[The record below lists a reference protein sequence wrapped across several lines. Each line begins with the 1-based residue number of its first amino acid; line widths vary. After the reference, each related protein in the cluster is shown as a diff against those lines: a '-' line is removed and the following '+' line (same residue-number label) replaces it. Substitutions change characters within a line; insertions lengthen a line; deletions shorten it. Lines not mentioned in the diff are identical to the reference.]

1 MKIKFSK
8 EALRQLRE
16 SPAVRADLEERA
28 KRIADA
34 CSQGGR
40 VTGYKVTD
48 LVLEKPRGAV
58 SVMATGHAARDNRK
72 RQTLLKNIR
81 KGA

>member
-1 MKIKFSK
+1 MKIKFNK

-48 LVLEKPRGAV
+48 VGAGKTARRVLCYGDRARGP
-58 SVMATGHAARDNRK
+58 
-72 RQTLLKNIR
+72 
-81 KGA
+81 

>member
-1 MKIKFSK
+1 MKIKFNK

-16 SPAVRADLEERA
+16 SPAVRANLEARA
-28 KRIADA
+28 QKIDA
-34 CSQGGR
+34 SSQGGR
-40 VTGYKVTD
+40 VKGYIVTD

-58 SVMATGHAARDNRK
+58 SVMATGHAAYDNRK

>member
-1 MKIKFSK
+1 MKIKFNR

-28 KRIADA
+28 KRIVDA

-40 VTGYKVTD
+40 VAGYKVTD

>member
-1 MKIKFSK
+1 MKIKFNK

-16 SPAVRADLEERA
+16 SPTVRANLEARA
-28 KRIADA
+28 QKIADA
-34 CSQGGR
+34 SSQGGR
-40 VTGYKVTD
+40 VKGYIVTD

-58 SVMATGHAARDNRK
+58 SVMATGHAAYDNRK

-81 KGA
+81 RGA